1 MIVGPYRVIARSRAF
16 RFLFAAQT
24 LSAFI
29 DWLYLIALFALAFHL
44 THSVTVVALL
54 TFTRLLPYAIVSPF
68 SGALSDRHNRAAI
81 MAAASAGRAICML
94 SLVIV
99 TSQATLPLAFGLV
112 FVSTVLSSLFKPALL
127 SSIPDVVDERE
138 LIDANSVMSQIDMVS
153 IGAGPAIASF
163 ILLVGSYR
171 TAFVVAA
178 IGLFACSGAA
188 FLSRVPA
195 HPTSAPESERSLQGR
210 LTEGFH
216 FLVSAHDRALLAL
229 VVGLCGLSLEGGA
242 VWPILVD
249 LSQGPLRLGDGGPG
263 YLMIGYTVGGLIAG
277 FAVGRAIRYSSI
289 TSLFIAA
296 AVCSSLGCLGLGISP
311 AGALPFCSLFV
322 VGIADVFAK
331 VPATTAIQTATSD
344 ALLGRVFGATESALV
359 FSMVA
364 GSLLVAP
371 LIGLLGVRLA
381 TVAVAA
387 LGLVLLLL
395 ALPWLRHLENIL
407 GIRVFLRQIP
417 VLNLVPFTRLDDL
430 VGRLHVEHYCAGQEV
445 VRQGERGDCMYII
458 KRGKAVVAAER
469 PDGTRITIARLSRMD
484 YFGEIAL
491 LHESERNATVTAT
504 TMLELYYLTRSDF
517 DVLRQGAADFE
528 GAMQSLV
535 AARDSQRVQLLI
547 RG

>member
-1 MIVGPYRVIARSRAF
+1 VIAGPYRVFARSRSF

-24 LSAFI
+24 LSGFI
-29 DWLYLIALFALAFHL
+29 DWLYLVALFALAFHI
-44 THSVTVVALL
+44 THSVTMVALL

-81 MAAASAGRAICML
+81 MAVASAGRAVCML
-94 SLVIV
+94 GLVVV
-99 TSQATLPLAFGLV
+99 TSRATLPLAFGLV

-127 SSIPDVVDERE
+127 SSIPSVVGERD

-153 IGAGPAIASF
+153 IGAGPAIASM

-171 TAFVVAA
+171 VAFVVAA
-178 IGLFACSGAA
+178 LGLAACSVAVS
-188 FLSRVPA
+188 LSRVPA
-195 HPTSAPESERSLQGR
+195 HPAYSPESIVSLPGH
-210 LTEGFH
+210 LAEGFH
-216 FLVSAHDRALLAL
+216 FLVTVHGHALLAL
-229 VVGLCGLSLEGGA
+229 VVGLSGLSLEGGA
-242 VWPILVD
+242 VWAILVD
-249 LSQGPLRLGDGGPG
+249 LSQGPLHLGEGGPG
-263 YLMIGYTVGGLIAG
+263 YLMIGYTVGGVIAG
-277 FAVGRAIRYSSI
+277 FVVGRAIRYSSI
-289 TSLFIAA
+289 TSFFIAA

-311 AGALPFCSLFV
+311 PGALPFCSLFV

-344 ALLGRVFGATESALV
+344 ALLGRVFGATESVLV

-371 LIGLLGVRLA
+371 LIELLGVRLA

-387 LGLVLLLL
+387 LGFVLLLV
-395 ALPWLRHLENIL
+395 ALPWLRHLENVL

-430 VGRLHVEHYCAGQEV
+430 VGRLQVEQYGSGQEV
-445 VRQGERGDCMYII
+445 VRQGESGDRMYVI
-458 KRGKAVVAAER
+458 KRGKVRVTTVR
-469 PDGTRITIARLSRMD
+469 PDGTQITIGNLSRMD

-504 TMLELYYLTRSDF
+504 TALDLYCLARSDF
-517 DVLRQGAADFE
+517 DLLRQGGGDFE
-528 GAMQSLV
+528 DAMQSLV
-535 AARDSQRVQLLI
+535 AVRDAKRLQLLV
-547 RG
+547 RA